1 LTLPDRN
8 GTLAGQTMK
17 ATGAAVSV
25 GLAAWCSLGAL
36 GLADHGA
43 GLSRV
48 ALLPPWWALPIFL
61 VVSIAATRLARP
73 SSRQLD
79 ALLGSTLALVPFL
92 PVPLPPAALL
102 WTGPFVVS
110 VWIAVF
116 LGAVAARERSEPGVW
131 ITDARR
137 APIAAAAL
145 ALVLYGASAW
155 WLAPILPDGDAPH
168 YLIMTQSL
176 LRDGDLKIENN
187 HFRGDDLEY
196 TLFAAQPD
204 YLERGRNGA
213 IYSIHAPGLSI
224 LIAPAFFLF
233 GYPGAVAFLGLVGAL
248 GTSIVWYLG
257 LRTTDS
263 PAAAWFGWAC
273 CALTTP
279 FVFQAT
285 QVFPDG
291 LAASLVLLGVL
302 PTIAS
307 DFKDGTHKDSAG
319 SGLRANMLWL
329 IAGVSLAILPWLQ
342 TRLALVAA
350 SGGLCVCLRARHVRQ
365 VALFA
370 LIPLLSAMAWFGFF
384 YEIYGTPNPAAP
396 YGALTQ
402 TSIGRLAVGF
412 PGLLFDQQ
420 FGLVPNSPVYGVL
433 LAGVLAGALR
443 FRRWCWEALVI
454 ATPYLVGVGM
464 FQIWFG
470 GASSPARL
478 VAPIAMLLGVAAARI
493 FHTTKTSSGR
503 SLELL
508 ALGVSVV
515 IAAALAVD
523 RGRLLF
529 NVRDGVALWLE
540 WSNDLIDLPRALPS
554 LFRDTPGQ
562 AWLKAGIWAACFA
575 GAWLAQTALERRG
588 PANAGSAD
596 RWYLSWRSLWFLGTA
611 AMLALTLAWQVD
623 RVSPIT
629 AATGELGL
637 LRSASRLRPLAFDY
651 GEKRVDWSS
660 ALLSQIRI
668 RTDRQRRSVPAGTLL
683 SAREVPAGTY
693 QVLAEGAAHGGGT
706 LVMRSGSTSLAA
718 WTAPVPNAEVAPV
731 ASSIRLPVAVGSL
744 TAEGADLSA
753 GTIPSVELKL
763 AGAGRFTFVRPVMRG
778 IAHSAVSY
786 GSTRAFFMDDFAYA
800 ETSGFWVAGK
810 RRAQVVLSTDS
821 TSERRR
827 LYVRNI
833 PFENHL
839 RISIAGERH
848 DISLNS
854 REETE
859 IELPPAALDIV
870 LGVETDAGIRPSQ
883 MDPGNVDFRFLGC
896 WVEIR

>member
-1 LTLPDRN
+1 
-8 GTLAGQTMK
+8 MK

-43 GLSRV
+43 GISRV
-48 ALLPPWWALPIFL
+48 ALFPPWWALPIFL
-61 VVSIAATRLARP
+61 VVSIAATRLVRP

-92 PVPLPPAALL
+92 PIPLPPAALL
-102 WTGPFVVS
+102 WTGPFVVA

-116 LGAVAARERSEPGVW
+116 LGVVAARERSEPGVW

-137 APIAAAAL
+137 APIVAATV
-145 ALVLYGASAW
+145 ALVLYGAIAW
-155 WLAPILPDGDAPH
+155 WLAPVLPDGDAPH

-187 HFRGDDLEY
+187 HRRGDDLEY

-213 IYSIHAPGLSI
+213 IYSIHAPGLSV

-233 GYPGAVAFLGLVGAL
+233 GYPGTIAFLGLVGAL

-257 LRTTDS
+257 LRTTGS
-263 PAAAWFGWAC
+263 PEAAWFGWAC

-291 LAASLVLLGVL
+291 LAASLVMLGVL
-302 PTIAS
+302 PVIAA
-307 DFKDGTHKDSAG
+307 DFKDGAHDDSAG
-319 SGLRANMLWL
+319 SGLRANRLWL
-329 IAGVSLAILPWLQ
+329 IAGVSLATLPWLQ

-350 SGGLCVCLRARHVRQ
+350 SGGLCVCLRARHIRQ

-370 LIPLLSAMAWFGFF
+370 LIPVLSAVAWFGFF

-396 YGALTQ
+396 YGLLTQ
-402 TSIGRLAVGF
+402 TSVGRLTVGF

-420 FGLVPNSPVYGVL
+420 FGLVPNAPVYGVL

-443 FRRWCWEALVI
+443 FRRWCWEALVM

-503 SLELL
+503 SVELL

-515 IAAALAVD
+515 IAGALCVD

-529 NVRDGVALWLE
+529 NARDGVALWLE
-540 WSNDLIDLPRALPS
+540 WSNDVIDLPRALPS
-554 LFRDTPGQ
+554 LFRDTQGQ
-562 AWLKAGIWAACFA
+562 AWLKAGIWGACFA
-575 GAWLAQTALERRG
+575 GAWLAQTVLERRSR
-588 PANAGSAD
+588 AIAGSAD
-596 RWYLSWRSLWFLGTA
+596 RWYLSWRSIWCLGTA
-611 AMLALTLAWQVD
+611 TMLALTLAWRAD
-623 RVSPIT
+623 RVPPIT
-629 AATGELGL
+629 PATGELGL

-651 GEKRVDWSS
+651 GKMRVASS
-660 ALLSQIRI
+660 PALLSQIRL
-668 RTDRQRRSVPAGTLL
+668 RTDRQRRSVPEGSLF
-683 SAREVPAGTY
+683 SVRDVPAGTY
-693 QVLAEGAAHGGGT
+693 QIFGEGAVLG
-706 LVMRSGSTSLAA
+706 
-718 WTAPVPNAEVAPV
+718 APAG
-731 ASSIRLPVAVGSL
+731 SSIRLPVVVGSL
-744 TAEGADLSA
+744 TLEGAD
-753 GTIPSVELKL
+753 PSPGAFSTAELKP
-763 AGAGRFTFVRPVMRG
+763 ARGGPYTFGRPVMRG
-778 IAHSAVSY
+778 IARRVVSY

-800 ETSGFWVAGK
+800 ETAGFWVAGK
-810 RRAQVVLSTDS
+810 RRAQIVLSSDS
-821 TSERRR
+821 RSERRR
-827 LYVRNI
+827 LYLRNI
-833 PFENHL
+833 PFANHL
-839 RISIAGERH
+839 RISIGGERH
-848 DISLNS
+848 DISLNP

-859 IELPPAALDIV
+859 IELPPTSLDIV
-870 LGVETDAGIRPSQ
+870 LRVETDAGVRPSQ

>member
-1 LTLPDRN
+1 
-8 GTLAGQTMK
+8 MK
-17 ATGAAVSV
+17 ATGAAVSA

-43 GLSRV
+43 GISRV
-48 ALLPPWWALPIFL
+48 ALLPPWWALPLFL
-61 VVSIAATRLARP
+61 VVSMAATRFARP

-79 ALLGSTLALVPFL
+79 ALLGSTLAFVPFL
-92 PVPLPPAALL
+92 PIPLPPAAFV
-102 WTGPFVVS
+102 WTGPFVVA

-116 LGAVAARERSEPGVW
+116 LGVVAARERSEPGAW

-137 APIAAAAL
+137 APVVAATVAL
-145 ALVLYGASAW
+145 ALYGASAW
-155 WLAPILPDGDAPH
+155 WLAPVLPDGDAPH

-187 HFRGDDLEY
+187 HLRGDDLEY

-224 LIAPAFFLF
+224 LIAPVFFLF
-233 GYPGAVAFLGLVGAL
+233 GYPGTIAFLGLVGAL
-248 GTSIVWYLG
+248 GTSLVWYLG
-257 LRTTDS
+257 LRTTGS

-279 FVFQAT
+279 FLFQAT

-291 LAASLVLLGVL
+291 LAATLVLLGVL
-302 PTIAS
+302 PVIAA
-307 DFKDGTHKDSAG
+307 DFTDGTDDDSAG
-319 SGLRANMLWL
+319 SGLRANMLWV
-329 IAGVSLAILPWLQ
+329 IAGVSLAVLPWLQ

-370 LIPLLSAMAWFGFF
+370 LIPVLSAVAWFGFF

-396 YGALTQ
+396 YGLLTQ
-402 TSIGRLAVGF
+402 TSVGRLAVGF

-420 FGLVPNSPVYGVL
+420 FGLVPNAPVYGVL
-433 LAGVLAGALR
+433 LAGILAGALR

-478 VAPIAMLLGVAAARI
+478 VAPIAMLMGVAAARI
-493 FHTTKTSSGR
+493 FHATKTSSGR
-503 SLELL
+503 SVELL

-515 IAAALAVD
+515 IAGALCVD

-529 NVRDGVALWLE
+529 NARDGVALWLE

-562 AWLKAGIWAACFA
+562 AWLKAVIWGECFA
-575 GAWLAQTALERRG
+575 GAWLAQTALERRSH
-588 PANAGSAD
+588 ANAGSAD
-596 RWYLSWRSLWFLGTA
+596 RWYLSWRSIWLFGTA
-611 AMLALTLAWQVD
+611 TMLALTLAWQAD
-623 RVSPIT
+623 GVSPMT
-629 AATGELGL
+629 PATGELGL

-651 GEKRVDWSS
+651 GEMRAYSS
-660 ALLSQIRI
+660 PARLSQIRI
-668 RTDRQRRSVPAGTLL
+668 KTDRQRRSVPAESLL
-683 SAREVPAGTY
+683 SVRDVPAGTY
-693 QVLAEGAAHGGGT
+693 QIFAEGAA
-706 LVMRSGSTSLAA
+706 
-718 WTAPVPNAEVAPV
+718 P
-731 ASSIRLPVAVGSL
+731 SSIRLPVTVSSL
-744 TAEGADLSA
+744 TIEGADPSVGA
-753 GTIPSVELKL
+753 IPSAELKP
-763 AGAGRFTFVRPVMRG
+763 ARGGAYTFGRPVLRG
-778 IAHSAVSY
+778 VARRIVSY

-800 ETSGFWVAGK
+800 EAAGFWVAGK
-810 RRAQVVLSTDS
+810 RRAQIVLSSDS
-821 TSERRR
+821 PSERRR
-827 LYVRNI
+827 LYLRNI
-833 PFENHL
+833 PFANHL
-839 RISIAGERH
+839 RISIGGERR
-848 DISLNS
+848 DISLNP

-859 IELPPAALDIV
+859 IELPSTPLDIV
-870 LGVETDAGIRPSQ
+870 LRVETDAGIRPSQ
-883 MDPGNVDFRFLGC
+883 MEPQNIDFRFLGC